1 MPKRWQQRIV
11 AAKVSF
17 ESNGTDDSFDEIIS
31 GLERRMVKSGVLALV
46 ERLLLV

>member
-1 MPKRWQQRIV
+1 MPPPPGVTPEPWQQRIV

-31 GLERRMVKSGVLALV
+31 GLDGS
-46 ERLLLV
+46 